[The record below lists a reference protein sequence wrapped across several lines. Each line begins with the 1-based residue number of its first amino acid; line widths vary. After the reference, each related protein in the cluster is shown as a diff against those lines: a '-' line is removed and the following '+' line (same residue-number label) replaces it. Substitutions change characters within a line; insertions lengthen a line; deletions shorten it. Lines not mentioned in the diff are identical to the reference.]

1 MSRFWKDVRLGLR
14 SYSKSFGFIRRNGML
29 HFYLY
34 PILLIVLLAATSFFG
49 IQSLVD
55 LISEWLNGLMGVEE
69 IPADDF
75 WGKTKAFFS
84 EAGRYIVQVLIWAS
98 LVLVFY
104 KLQKYIVLIV
114 MSPIMALVS
123 ERTDEIVTGNRYP
136 FSLKQVVRDVL
147 RGVGIALRNGA
158 IELLITVVLLTLNL
172 LVTIFFSPLTLITS
186 PLVTVA
192 LFVIGA
198 YFYGFSTMDYTSE
211 RYRLKMAESVQLV
224 RRNRGLAVANG
235 SVFMLWLI
243 VPFFGTYI
251 GTIIAPITCTVG
263 ATLALLEKG
272 EPAVKD

>member
-14 SYSKSFGFIRRNGML
+14 SYSTSFGFIRRNGML

-55 LISEWLNGLMGVEE
+55 LISERLNGLMGVEE

-84 EAGRYIVQVLIWAS
+84 EAGRYIVQALIWAS

-172 LVTIFFSPLTLITS
+172 LVTIFFSPLTVITS

-211 RYRLKMAESVQLV
+211 RYRLKMADSVQLV

-272 EPAVKD
+272 EPKVGA

>member
-1 MSRFWKDVRLGLR
+1 MTSFWSDFRLGLNQ
-14 SYSKSFGFIRRNGML
+14 YSKSFNFIRRNGML

-34 PILLIVLLAATSFFG
+34 PILLIVVLAATSFFG

-55 LISEWLNGLMGVEE
+55 LISVWLNGYLGAEE

-84 EAGRYIVQVLIWAS
+84 EAGRYIVQALVWAS
-98 LVLVFY
+98 LLLVFY

-114 MSPIMALVS
+114 MSPVMALVS

-136 FSLKQVVRDVL
+136 FSLKQVLKDVF

-172 LVTIFFSPLTLITS
+172 LVTIFFSPLTIITS

-198 YFYGFSTMDYTSE
+198 YFYGFSTIDYTSE
-211 RYRLKMAESVQLV
+211 RYRLNMADSVQLV

-243 VPFFGTYI
+243 VPFFGTYV

-272 EPAVKD
+272 EPKKGA

>member
-1 MSRFWKDVRLGLR
+1 MTSFWSDFRLGLNQ
-14 SYSKSFGFIRRNGML
+14 YSKSFNFIRRNGML

-34 PILLIVLLAATSFFG
+34 PILLIVVLAATSFFG

-55 LISEWLNGLMGVEE
+55 LISVWLNGLIGVEE

-84 EAGRYIVQVLIWAS
+84 EAGRYIVQALVWVS
-98 LVLVFY
+98 LLLVFY
-104 KLQKYIVLIV
+104 KLQKYVVLIV
-114 MSPIMALVS
+114 MSPVMALVS

-136 FSLKQVVRDVL
+136 FSLKQVLKDVF

-172 LVTIFFSPLTLITS
+172 LVTIFFSPLTIITS

-198 YFYGFSTMDYTSE
+198 YFYGFSTIDYTSE
-211 RYRLKMAESVQLV
+211 RYRLNMADSVQLV

-272 EPAVKD
+272 EPKVGA